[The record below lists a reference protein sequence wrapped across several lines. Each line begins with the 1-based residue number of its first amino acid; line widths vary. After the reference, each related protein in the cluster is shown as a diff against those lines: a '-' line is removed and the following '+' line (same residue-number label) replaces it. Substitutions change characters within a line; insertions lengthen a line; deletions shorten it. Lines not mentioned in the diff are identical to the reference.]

1 MLETLNEEKKKT
13 ENELKVF
20 KTKNQ
25 NLEKQLKELYGKN
38 RII

>member
-25 NLEKQLKELYGKN
+25 DLEKQLKELYGKN